1 MKSLFPAALALA
13 LLGAPALAQ
22 PLAVQLKGPGLAGNA
37 GFLLAEA
44 QGLYTDAGLEV
55 RLLPP
60 SDAPPFKSLARGAAD
75 LTVEWMPAALLARE
89 NGLPLVNIGQILAR
103 PSLRLA
109 CRADAGIGDAAGL
122 RGKSVASWFEGAE
135 LPLEAWLNR
144 AGVPQAEVTLVRQS
158 DGPEMLRQ
166 RQADCVSTR
175 SFAVPDDADTAADTT
190 LDAVS
195 LDPGPAATLEDG
207 LYALDAA
214 LADPAMRDGMARFLR
229 ASMAGWR
236 AAAADPAGTAR
247 LLLGPDPDEGA
258 LARLTD
264 ALRGMSPLL
273 GDGRLDD
280 AAYRQTVEA
289 LRAGGADAVL
299 RRAPEN
305 AFTHKISDLAAKP
318 AGQASLP

>member
-1 MKSLFPAALALA
+1 M
-13 LLGAPALAQ
+13 
-22 PLAVQLKGPGLAGNA
+22 
-37 GFLLAEA
+37 
-44 QGLYTDAGLEV
+44 
-55 RLLPP
+55 
-60 SDAPPFKSLARGAAD
+60 KSLARGAAD

-144 AGVPQAEVTLVRQS
+144 AGVPQAEVTLIRQS

-175 SFAVPDDADTAADTT
+175 SFAVPDDADTT

-289 LRAGGADAVL
+289 LRAGGTVAVL